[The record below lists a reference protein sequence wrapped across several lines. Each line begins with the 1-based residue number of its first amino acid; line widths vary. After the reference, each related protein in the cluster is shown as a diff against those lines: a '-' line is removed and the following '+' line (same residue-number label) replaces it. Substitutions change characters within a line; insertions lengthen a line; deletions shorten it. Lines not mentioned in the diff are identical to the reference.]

1 MVARLSLGL
10 LACLFAFARPG
21 LAQPARAALISDVKH
36 APPSPGPDTDVV
48 VTARVASGATKVAL
62 KVQAVAPGKYIRKAD
77 AEYEKDWTDLPMHD
91 DGKDGDAKAGAQVSL
106 ALWYAAG
113 AAGRTGRHAIQTFGG
128 AGYIVDSGV
137 ERLYRAVRG
146 LRVYEGTTEIQ
157 RVAIARALLDE

>member
-77 AEYEKDWTDLPMHD
+77 AEYVGRMRGLGITHYRIDLLRETPEQVGSLLTQYARVIAGLD
-91 DGKDGDAKAGAQVSL
+91 DGRETWRQL
-106 ALWYAAG
+106 
-113 AAGRTGRHAIQTFGG
+113 
-128 AGYIVDSGV
+128 
-137 ERLYRAVRG
+137 
-146 LRVYEGTTEIQ
+146 
-157 RVAIARALLDE
+157 RALNQLGVTRGTLQLV